1 MHLIRT
7 KEIVVKSK
15 EFQRLIVL
23 FNEMFAKVEIGLVI
37 NLIESEIKSLKDFQ
51 TQLLNLYHQ
60 AYSKWK
66 WNQVRRKDEK
76 ILQFYEDLIRKYDI
90 MIHSVSDYLKKLDN
104 FVSSATSNK
113 STKRLVNSLARL
125 TFKVFLD
132 LNCGSFLEIK
142 SISAMLNNLSMAIAN
157 Q

>member
-60 AYSKWK
+60 AYSK
-66 WNQVRRKDEK
+66 
-76 ILQFYEDLIRKYDI
+76 
-90 MIHSVSDYLKKLDN
+90 
-104 FVSSATSNK
+104 
-113 STKRLVNSLARL
+113 
-125 TFKVFLD
+125 
-132 LNCGSFLEIK
+132 
-142 SISAMLNNLSMAIAN
+142 
-157 Q
+157 